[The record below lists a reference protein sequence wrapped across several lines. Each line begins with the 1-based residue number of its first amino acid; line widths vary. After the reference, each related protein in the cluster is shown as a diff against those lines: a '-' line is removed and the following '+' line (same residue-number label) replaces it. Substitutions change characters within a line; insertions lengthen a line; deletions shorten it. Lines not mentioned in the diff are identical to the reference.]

1 MIKSIISKNKWLR
14 VLSNKYVLIGSFFF
28 IWIIFLDDASLK
40 EQIYI
45 DRDISQLKK
54 DRDFYKEKLQ
64 KVRRE
69 LEKVQRDPK
78 AIEKI
83 AREKFFMKKKDE
95 DIFIVVE
102 EKE

>member
-1 MIKSIISKNKWLR
+1 MVRSIMNKNKWFR
-14 VLSNKYVLIGSFFF
+14 VLSNKYVLIGNFFF

-45 DRDISQLKK
+45 DRYISQLRK

-102 EKE
+102 DKE